1 MAHTNDELDRRSFL
15 KALLVTAATAT
26 TAGGGAAYFLN
37 QLETKKPVI
46 TTVSTPAPP
55 PVVSAADTV
64 ITANNE
70 VADLL
75 AQIASAEAEN
85 LRLRSELEAAQRR
98 LSALESANGDSTQA
112 NQALQTELAAVS
124 EEVGILAGLVALYE
138 QLDELNVVETV
149 DGGLESFSTFI
160 QEMVD
165 DLPRVENGLAVGQQ
179 ALDEFEAH
187 LPTVESG
194 REWLESHLARLN
206 TFYEA
211 AERILTAAVE
221 NAGSF
226 LQKINEWFQGVRK
239 WLPFGVGDSA
249 AQVMASLTDL
259 LDETPNTIHGLRRNV
274 ADPLDVWFKPEGET
288 VAVRNRLLKPLKEE
302 TITPSGEVVSKVR
315 EAKVVYETE
324 VVEPVKTVAKNRQLV
339 REQIAAYRKK
349 YEL

>member
-1 MAHTNDELDRRSFL
+1 MAYSNDQFSRRSFL

-37 QLETKKPVI
+37 QLETKQPVI

-55 PVVSAADTV
+55 PVISAADTV

-75 AQIASAEAEN
+75 AKIASAEAEN

-98 LSALESANGDSTQA
+98 LSALESANGDSTLA
-112 NQALQTELAAVS
+112 NQELQTELATVTEQA
-124 EEVGILAGLVALYE
+124 GILAGLVALYE
-138 QLDELNVVETV
+138 QLDELNVAEVV
-149 DGGLESFSTFI
+149 DGGLESFSAFI
-160 QEMVD
+160 QGLVD
-165 DLPRVENGLAVGQQ
+165 DLPRVENGLATGRQ

-211 AERILTAAVE
+211 AERILTAVVE
-221 NAGSF
+221 NAGTF

-249 AQVMASLTDL
+249 AQVMAALTDL

-288 VAVRNRLLKPLKEE
+288 VAVRSRLLKPLKEE
-302 TITPSGEVVSKVR
+302 TLTPSAEVVNKVR
-315 EAKVVYETE
+315 EAKVVYDTE
-324 VVEPVKTVAKNRQLV
+324 VVEPVKTVAMNRQLV
-339 REQIAAYRKK
+339 REQIAAYRQK